1 MALNIILTTVLVFLG
16 AAIIYIVF
24 VEVLKIKD
32 FKNQLLKSNQKSNI
46 KQVIEKEKSAYDKFV
61 NTDMSFEE
69 IKEHAL
75 SIEKIK
81 QELAGNSSNATI
93 EVDYVTASQI
103 LKNWDKKV
111 LISEDGKIVLTN
123 IKKLEQKEILI
134 ENERKI
140 CIDEPEEI
148 IVQKEE
154 VNLPQEEVKID
165 ATFEKL
171 IHNQKIKF
179 EDTFYDYI
187 LKENFSN
194 LEAVNESLKTII
206 EKNFNDVVKHKN
218 ELFIKAETFFRSLI
232 ELNSDEDFAIF
243 DEDFIKKYLS
253 DFSTNYNEKS
263 KLFFIENVNKNSEN
277 IFYINEKNR
286 FTKYSFFVVN
296 EKEKNELIIEGS
308 FVVLKRSDFIPYE
321 ILEASIFIPNFGG
334 AELYKSKRKEE
345 NKKQIIEEEPLF

>member
-1 MALNIILTTVLVFLG
+1 MI
-16 AAIIYIVF
+16 
-24 VEVLKIKD
+24 KIKN
-32 FKNQLLKSNQKSNI
+32 FKNELFKINKKANLN
-46 KQVIEKEKSAYDKFV
+46 QVIEKEKNVYDKFV

-179 EDTFYDYI
+179 ESW
-187 LKENFSN
+187 N
-194 LEAVNESLKTII
+194 
-206 EKNFNDVVKHKN
+206 
-218 ELFIKAETFFRSLI
+218 
-232 ELNSDEDFAIF
+232 
-243 DEDFIKKYLS
+243 
-253 DFSTNYNEKS
+253 
-263 KLFFIENVNKNSEN
+263 
-277 IFYINEKNR
+277 
-286 FTKYSFFVVN
+286 
-296 EKEKNELIIEGS
+296 
-308 FVVLKRSDFIPYE
+308 
-321 ILEASIFIPNFGG
+321 
-334 AELYKSKRKEE
+334 
-345 NKKQIIEEEPLF
+345 

>member
-46 KQVIEKEKSAYDKFV
+46 KQVIEKEKSVYDKFV

-75 SIEKIK
+75 NIEKIK

-148 IVQKEE
+148 IVQK
-154 VNLPQEEVKID
+154 
-165 ATFEKL
+165 
-171 IHNQKIKF
+171 
-179 EDTFYDYI
+179 
-187 LKENFSN
+187 
-194 LEAVNESLKTII
+194 
-206 EKNFNDVVKHKN
+206 
-218 ELFIKAETFFRSLI
+218 
-232 ELNSDEDFAIF
+232 
-243 DEDFIKKYLS
+243 
-253 DFSTNYNEKS
+253 
-263 KLFFIENVNKNSEN
+263 
-277 IFYINEKNR
+277 
-286 FTKYSFFVVN
+286 
-296 EKEKNELIIEGS
+296 
-308 FVVLKRSDFIPYE
+308 
-321 ILEASIFIPNFGG
+321 
-334 AELYKSKRKEE
+334 
-345 NKKQIIEEEPLF
+345 